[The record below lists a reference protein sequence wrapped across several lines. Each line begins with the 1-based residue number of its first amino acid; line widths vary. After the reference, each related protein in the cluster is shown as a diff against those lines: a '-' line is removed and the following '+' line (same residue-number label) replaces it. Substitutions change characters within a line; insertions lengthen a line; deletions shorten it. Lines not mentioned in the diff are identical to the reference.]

1 MQHRKTALIT
11 GITGQDGSY
20 LAELLLAKG
29 YTVHGIKRRSSQFNT
44 ARVDH
49 LYQDPHEP
57 DVRLRLIHGDLSD
70 ASSVNQILKQVRP
83 DEIYNLAAQSHVRV
97 SFDMPEY
104 TGEVDALGTTRILEA
119 ISAPEPADVLRAL
132 AGETASII
140 TLARMAHDQ
149 DKSGRRA
156 LREENAAVSR
166 GDIDP
171 FGPEAGNL
179 ETLL

>member
-1 MQHRKTALIT
+1 MIFFLFLSLSSWAITPEELRESVIKNFPLI
-11 GITGQDGSY
+11 QE
-20 LAELLLAKG
+20 AEF
-29 YTVHGIKRRSSQFNT
+29 KRE
-44 ARVDH
+44 AA
-49 LYQDPHEP
+49 
-57 DVRLRLIHGDLSD
+57 D
-70 ASSVNQILKQVRP
+70 A
-83 DEIYNLAAQSHVRV
+83 
-97 SFDMPEY
+97 
-104 TGEVDALGTTRILEA
+104 RILEA

-149 DKSGRRA
+149 DKAGRRA
-156 LREENAAVSR
+156 LREENDAVSR

>member
-1 MQHRKTALIT
+1 MTSNPLQDLLQTLSPPQQSAINLLKLSLDCFNGADGT
-11 GITGQDGSY
+11 GLFSGVERY
-20 LAELLLAKG
+20 NVLAGRVEICAVQADSLPRFWALLL
-29 YTVHGIKRRSSQFNT
+29 RRMQWPVPPK
-44 ARVDH
+44 AA
-49 LYQDPHEP
+49 
-57 DVRLRLIHGDLSD
+57 D
-70 ASSVNQILKQVRP
+70 A
-83 DEIYNLAAQSHVRV
+83 
-97 SFDMPEY
+97 
-104 TGEVDALGTTRILEA
+104 RILEA

-149 DKSGRRA
+149 DKAGRRA